1 MALPGGVYNYGS
13 ENREDMVTTAL
24 AFAEALRLP
33 DVDNLIEAVDWQ
45 RNLAMD
51 CGKLRGYGIRFDT
64 TQEGIYHCLND
75 YGVADL

>member
-1 MALPGGVYNYGS
+1 M
-13 ENREDMVTTAL
+13 L
-24 AFAEALRLP
+24 ARTKGNPINILRP